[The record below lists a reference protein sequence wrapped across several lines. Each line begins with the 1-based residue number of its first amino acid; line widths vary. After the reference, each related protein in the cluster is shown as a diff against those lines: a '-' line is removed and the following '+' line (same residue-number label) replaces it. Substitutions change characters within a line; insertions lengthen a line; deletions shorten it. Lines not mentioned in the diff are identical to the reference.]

1 MSDTRL
7 SSGVSDRTFGR
18 EPSPEPSAPRSSAP
32 SGGPVSYELASWGV
46 RAAAFAIDM
55 IFPLV
60 IGIGIGIGVYVA
72 EGEGDDAR
80 RLAETLALAIGVP
93 FSLLYAPLLL
103 IRRGRRNGQTLGKQ
117 AMRIRV
123 VRESGETVTLG
134 NALLREVIG
143 RQLLVAF
150 TYGLYAVIDYLWPTW
165 DRARQCLHDKVAQT
179 RVVRVD
185 EVAEAADAFGQPAR
199 PYVTP
204 APPAPARRPEDDVP
218 VRDGWLPPSAAT

>member
-1 MSDTRL
+1 VSDTRL
-7 SSGVSDRTFGR
+7 SGGVSDRTFGR
-18 EPSPEPSAPRSSAP
+18 EPNREPSAPRSTAP
-32 SGGPVSYELASWGV
+32 NGGPVSYELASWGV

-55 IFPLV
+55 IFPLA
-60 IGIGIGIGVYVA
+60 IGIGIGIGVYLA

-80 RLAETLALAIGVP
+80 RLAETLVLAIGVP

-123 VRESGETVTLG
+123 VRERGEQVTFG

-150 TYGLYAVIDYLWPTW
+150 TYGLYAVVDYLWPTW

-179 RVVRVD
+179 RVVRV
-185 EVAEAADAFGQPAR
+185 EEGAEAVDAFGQPAAR
-199 PYVTP
+199 PYVAP
-204 APPAPARRPEDDVP
+204 APPPPERRAEDDQP
-218 VRDGWLPPSAAT
+218 VRPGWLPPAAG